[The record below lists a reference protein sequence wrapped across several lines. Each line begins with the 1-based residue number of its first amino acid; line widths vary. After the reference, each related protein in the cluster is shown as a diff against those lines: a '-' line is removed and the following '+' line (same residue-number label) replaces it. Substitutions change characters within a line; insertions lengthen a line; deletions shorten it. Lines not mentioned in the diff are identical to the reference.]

1 MKGRSKSDARTL
13 TRLFWQ
19 KLDLLKSNDFR
30 RHSMTIS
37 ATSTNKKSI
46 RSIWSQSI
54 LLLLCSI
61 VVFSAP
67 LPSKARP
74 TAALQTVQDDLS
86 SDHRVTW
93 LKAHAIPVR
102 SIDPADDDF
111 SDLKPL
117 KQAIGDA
124 KIVLLGEQTH
134 EDGLTFLAKTRLIK
148 FLHKEMGFDVLTW
161 ESGFY
166 DVAKAWELI
175 QGGEDAAASMRRAS
189 FPIWTDVE
197 ETRALF
203 EYINAAARTKRPL
216 ALAGFDCQLTGTVSR
231 DFLVS
236 DLRTFLH
243 DIGIDT
249 SILKAGTPLAEGLDE
264 LTANRFRTRA
274 VDFVAPDS
282 AFLEA
287 AGELQKRV
295 ASAAASEKTRR
306 QAFWAQLLTSLR
318 QEALHL
324 REHLAWIDLKATEE
338 ERRAAFSRMWNLRA
352 TQMSENM
359 LWLAH
364 EGYRDH
370 KIIGWQA
377 TAHAMRNQAE
387 IDEWMP
393 GNIRQGTT
401 SIGHLLWDV
410 LGQEL
415 YALGF
420 TSYDL
425 SAFEPAPRSSQS
437 EEVEFEEL
445 MQAAGLEYA
454 LVDFRHRPAGGEWL
468 DEPIISRP
476 IANFGIKARWPKV
489 LDGMFFMREWKPS
502 TGITRGEK

>member
-1 MKGRSKSDARTL
+1 
-13 TRLFWQ
+13 
-19 KLDLLKSNDFR
+19 
-30 RHSMTIS
+30 MTILAS
-37 ATSTNKKSI
+37 STNKKSI
-46 RSIWSQSI
+46 GRIRSQPI

-67 LPSKARP
+67 LPPKARS
-74 TAALQTVQDDLS
+74 TAGPQTTQNDLS
-86 SDHRVTW
+86 SDHRVAW

-117 KQAIGDA
+117 RQAIGDA

-175 QGGEDAAASMRRAS
+175 RGGEDAAAAMRRAS

-203 EYINAAARTKRPL
+203 EYIGAAARTNKPL

-231 DFLVS
+231 DFLMS
-236 DLRTFLH
+236 DLRAFLK
-243 DIGIDT
+243 DIGLDA
-249 SILKAGTPLAEGLDE
+249 SILDEGTPLARGVDE
-264 LTANRFRTRA
+264 LVSNKFRSRA
-274 VDFVAPDS
+274 TELVAPDS
-282 AFLEA
+282 AFVEA
-287 AGELQKRV
+287 VSELQKRI
-295 ASAAASEKTRR
+295 ASAADPERAGR

-324 REHLAWIDLKATEE
+324 REHLAWNDSKAAEE
-338 ERRAAFSRMWNLRA
+338 ERKAAFSRMWNLRA
-352 TQMSENM
+352 IQMSENL
-359 LWLAH
+359 LWLAR

-370 KIIGWQA
+370 KIIGWEA
-377 TAHAMRNQAE
+377 TAHATRNRDE
-387 IDEWMP
+387 IDPRMP
-393 GNIRQGTT
+393 ANPHQGTT
-401 SIGHLLWDV
+401 SMGQLLWDA

-425 SAFEPAPRSSQS
+425 SAFEPAPHSSQS
-437 EEVEFEEL
+437 EETEFEEL
-445 MQAAGLEYA
+445 MQAAGFEYA
-454 LVDFRHRPAGGEWL
+454 IVDFRHQPTGSEWL
-468 DEPIISRP
+468 NEPIISRP
-476 IANFGIKARWPKV
+476 MANWGMKARWPKV
-489 LDGMFFMREWKPS
+489 LDGMFYMREWKPS
-502 TGITRGEK
+502 TRIPRQK